1 MSLRQASFFV
11 GASLAL
17 FLAGPITAQQGTIS
31 GRVLDSATQ
40 QPLEAAEVSGGGS
53 QTLTNN
59 QGSFTLNVGAGN
71 HTVIVQF
78 FGHQTGSQVVS
89 VAAGAT
95 VTVQFDL
102 IATALVLD
110 PLVVTADRGQSPRN
124 VLSLPAQVNVYSND
138 RIVTKASITSV
149 EYTKEMQG
157 VDAQQT
163 GITQHNVV
171 TRGFNNIF
179 SGALLVLTDNRY
191 ARVPSLRLNAYNMIP
206 VPPLDVERVEVVL
219 GPASALYGPNSA
231 NGVMHIIT
239 TSPIDDPGTT
249 VSFAG
254 GNRSIF
260 SGAFR
265 QAFRFNEK
273 AGLKVTG
280 QYFRGN
286 DFKFRDP
293 AEVATPSDT
302 LIALRVFDAERYG
315 GEARFDLRPWEGSED
330 GVTFTYG
337 LNQLVNS
344 IELTGIGAAQ
354 AKDWRYQYGQAQ
366 FRRSGF
372 FAQAFFNT
380 SDAGDTYL
388 LRTGQ
393 SIVDKSTL
401 FGAQAQYAFSPA
413 ERVDLVAGVDFS
425 QTTPKTEG
433 TITGS
438 NELVDATTEFGGYVS
453 STVALAERLDV
464 VGALRVDNHE
474 HLDDPVWSPRI
485 GLVFEPRAGQ
495 ALRATYN
502 RAFSTPT
509 TNNLFLDLVAGTIPV
524 GPTNYNIRTFGVPQ
538 TGLTWNNQ
546 CPGGFNSYC
555 MYSPFAPGMQL
566 PATGTAL
573 WNGVVV
579 PALVADPIVDAT
591 LMLLGLTPA
600 AFAAILA
607 DPTPADIA
615 SVLGRFYSEDPETTP
630 FLPDPGV
637 TSVDRIVPTITTT
650 FEVGYQALFADKL
663 KLSVSV
669 YRNQIK
675 NFVGPLRVETPTV
688 FLDGP
693 DVAGFVAGRLI
704 GAGVPAAVATPFAA
718 AIAANVA
725 VIPLGTV
732 APDQR
737 TNSDLVLT
745 YRNFGDVN
753 LWGTDFGVEAYATD
767 DLVVSGSY
775 SWVSKECFD
784 FNDDGNCMS
793 TADIALNAPRNKA
806 SLGLRYDDKARGF
819 LYGARARLVEEF
831 PMNSG
836 VYVGTVEGYTVLD
849 ANVAYRVPGYQGF
862 IVSLTVNN
870 VFDNRHQEFIGAPR
884 MGRIG
889 LLQVQYEIGGN

>member
-1 MSLRQASFFV
+1 MNSNTPTQLRQV
-11 GASLAL
+11 
-17 FLAGPITAQQGTIS
+17 Q
-31 GRVLDSATQ
+31 
-40 QPLEAAEVSGGGS
+40 
-53 QTLTNN
+53 
-59 QGSFTLNVGAGN
+59 N
-71 HTVIVQF
+71 H
-78 FGHQTGSQVVS
+78 
-89 VAAGAT
+89 
-95 VTVQFDL
+95 
-102 IATALVLD
+102 
-110 PLVVTADRGQSPRN
+110 R
-124 VLSLPAQVNVYSND
+124 
-138 RIVTKASITSV
+138 
-149 EYTKEMQG
+149 
-157 VDAQQT
+157 
-163 GITQHNVV
+163 
-171 TRGFNNIF
+171 
-179 SGALLVLTDNRY
+179 
-191 ARVPSLRLNAYNMIP
+191 
-206 VPPLDVERVEVVL
+206 
-219 GPASALYGPNSA
+219 
-231 NGVMHIIT
+231 
-239 TSPIDDPGTT
+239 
-249 VSFAG
+249 
-254 GNRSIF
+254 
-260 SGAFR
+260 
-265 QAFRFNEK
+265 
-273 AGLKVTG
+273 
-280 QYFRGN
+280 
-286 DFKFRDP
+286 
-293 AEVATPSDT
+293 
-302 LIALRVFDAERYG
+302 
-315 GEARFDLRPWEGSED
+315 
-330 GVTFTYG
+330 
-337 LNQLVNS
+337 
-344 IELTGIGAAQ
+344 
-354 AKDWRYQYGQAQ
+354 
-366 FRRSGF
+366 
-372 FAQAFFNT
+372 
-380 SDAGDTYL
+380 
-388 LRTGQ
+388 
-393 SIVDKSTL
+393 
-401 FGAQAQYAFSPA
+401 
-413 ERVDLVAGVDFS
+413 
-425 QTTPKTEG
+425 
-433 TITGS
+433 
-438 NELVDATTEFGGYVS
+438 YVS
-453 STVALAERLDV
+453 STVALAERLDA

-474 HLDDPVWSPRI
+474 HLDDPVWSPRV
-485 GLVFEPRAGQ
+485 GLVFEPREGQ

-509 TNNLFLDLVAGTIPV
+509 TNNLFLDLVAATIPA
-524 GPTNYNIRTFGVPQ
+524 GPVNYNIRTLGVPQ

-573 WNGVVV
+573 WNSVVV

-615 SVLGRFYSEDPETTP
+615 SVLGRFNSEDPETTP

-637 TSVDRIVPTITTT
+637 TSVDRILPTITTT

-675 NFVGPLRVETPTV
+675 NFVGPLRVETPNV

-693 DVAGFVAGRLI
+693 DVASFVAGRLI
-704 GAGVPAAVATPFAA
+704 GASVPAAVATTFAA
-718 AIAANVA
+718 AIAAFAATV
-725 VIPLGTV
+725 PLGTV

-784 FNDDGNCMS
+784 FNNDGNCTS
-793 TADIALNAPRNKA
+793 TADIALNAPKNKA
-806 SLGLRYDDKARGF
+806 SLGLRYDDKAKGF
-819 LYGARARLVEEF
+819 FYGARARLVEEF